1 MAERHKLG
9 EIVEFLTKKNKTKMN
24 CITLD
29 FAKKTA
35 RKMKR
40 DTGEDFCVV
49 ELGDCWDIMRQRD
62 AKGYKILY
70 NTAND

>member
-1 MAERHKLG
+1 
-9 EIVEFLTKKNKTKMN
+9 MN
-24 CITLD
+24 CTTLE
-29 FAKKTA
+29 FAKRTA

-40 DTGEDFCVV
+40 STGEDFCVV

-70 NTAND
+70 TTAND